1 MSKAGQLPI
10 GIFSQGGL
18 FAGPPSRPAASPCLP
33 PGEISVSN
41 TEGLDF
47 ELQPRLRLVLQAESP
62 TSFSFM
68 AVTVNLQDVNDNQPR
83 FQLQNYVAF
92 VGEAQ
97 GYDLPVIQVLW

>member
-1 MSKAGQLPI
+1 M
-10 GIFSQGGL
+10 
-18 FAGPPSRPAASPCLP
+18 
-33 PGEISVSN
+33 ISVSN
-41 TEGLDF
+41 AEALDF

-62 TSFSFM
+62 ASFGFM
-68 AVTVNLQDVNDNQPR
+68 AVTINLQDMNDNHPR